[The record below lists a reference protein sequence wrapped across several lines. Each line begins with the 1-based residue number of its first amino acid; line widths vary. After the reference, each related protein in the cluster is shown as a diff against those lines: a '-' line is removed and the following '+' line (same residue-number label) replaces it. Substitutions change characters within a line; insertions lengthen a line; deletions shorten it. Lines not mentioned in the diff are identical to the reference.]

1 MSSYRSNTDESENR
15 GQFNNLFQESMQQQ
29 FKALFSQWKTEIF
42 EEVRNSLN
50 ECNVKFNRNKETI
63 ELIKQH
69 LRVNTQSINEI
80 ESRLS
85 DYEQKIVEV
94 ESLKMNESNP
104 FEQENTQ
111 TASTLKNMMIIEQR
125 NSEHQNDSATLAKY
139 VKLTDELL
147 QNFEQYKTKQAEE
160 RTEMIE
166 QLQNNLTEA
175 LESKTEKI
183 IEDVGRKI
191 EDIENQVND
200 SKKYEDAKATKKF
213 DEIERKF
220 ASFDESL
227 KEEISALQSAI
238 ENIASEA
245 KSKWLSLEQ
254 QFLTNDCISLDK
266 QGVRPETPRFEDY
279 KQLIDSVMAQIP
291 DTGSQVS
298 RQ

>member
-160 RTEMIE
+160 RAEMIE

-191 EDIENQVND
+191 EDIGNQVND

-227 KEEISALQSAI
+227 KEGISALQSAI

-245 KSKWLSLEQ
+245 KSK
-254 QFLTNDCISLDK
+254 
-266 QGVRPETPRFEDY
+266 
-279 KQLIDSVMAQIP
+279 
-291 DTGSQVS
+291 
-298 RQ
+298 

>member
-245 KSKWLSLEQ
+245 KSK
-254 QFLTNDCISLDK
+254 
-266 QGVRPETPRFEDY
+266 
-279 KQLIDSVMAQIP
+279 
-291 DTGSQVS
+291 
-298 RQ
+298 

>member
-160 RTEMIE
+160 RAEMIE

-245 KSKWLSLEQ
+245 KSK
-254 QFLTNDCISLDK
+254 
-266 QGVRPETPRFEDY
+266 
-279 KQLIDSVMAQIP
+279 
-291 DTGSQVS
+291 
-298 RQ
+298 

>member
-160 RTEMIE
+160 RAEMIE